1 MLNEI
6 ILIILYFFILIYSII
21 LHEVAHGVMASWLGD
36 KTAEYAGRI
45 TANPLKHIDPW
56 MTVAVP
62 FLMLILSGGRFAFGG
77 AKPVPYNP
85 YNLKDQKWGPAL
97 VALAGPASNIL
108 IAVVAVI
115 LAKIISLPMIAK
127 IDIINNIRF
136 ESNWE
141 SLSLAISGSLG
152 AICFTLLAMIIFW
165 NILLAV
171 FNLIPIPPLDGS
183 KLLFSIIPIRMETVA
198 ILEQFGF
205 IFLIMLI
212 ILFPGPF
219 SFLLNLFWSIFFN
232 LTV

>member
-6 ILIILYFFILIYSII
+6 ILIAIYFFILIYSII
-21 LHEVAHGVMASWLGD
+21 LHEVSHGIMAAWLGD
-36 KTAEYAGRI
+36 KTAQYAGRI

-56 MTVAVP
+56 MTIVVP

-97 VALAGPASNIL
+97 VALAGPASNIC
-108 IAVVAVI
+108 IAVIAVI
-115 LAKIISLPMIAK
+115 LARLIPLPMIAK

-141 SLSLAISGSLG
+141 SLTMALSGSWG
-152 AICFTLLAMIIFW
+152 AIVFTFLAMIIFW
-165 NILLAV
+165 NVLLAV

-183 KLLFSIIPIRMETVA
+183 KLLFSIIPIKIETEA

-219 SFLLNLFWSIFFN
+219 SLLLNLFWSIFFN